1 MKARQRQLYQE
12 QVYRAYVGESL
23 KNISENVAK
32 GFGKEGAVYMAK
44 TYTDIIYPQK
54 DSGKSAED
62 IIDGIKQ
69 KLREYE
75 DGSI

>member
-1 MKARQRQLYQE
+1 MKAKHHQLYQE

-44 TYTDIIYPQK
+44 TYSEILYPQE
-54 DSGKSAED
+54 DTSKSAED

-75 DGSI
+75 

>member
-1 MKARQRQLYQE
+1 MKAKHRQLYQE

-23 KNISENVAK
+23 KSISENVAK

-44 TYTDIIYPQK
+44 TYTEILYPPK
-54 DSGKSAED
+54 DSGRSAED

-75 DGSI
+75 

>member
-1 MKARQRQLYQE
+1 MKAKHHQLYQDE
-12 QVYRAYVGESL
+12 IYRAYVGESL

-44 TYTDIIYPQK
+44 TLSEILYPQK
-54 DSGKSAED
+54 DTDMSAED

-75 DGSI
+75 

>member
-1 MKARQRQLYQE
+1 MKAKHRQLYQE
-12 QVYRAYVGESL
+12 EVYRAYVGESL

-44 TYTDIIYPQK
+44 TYSEILYPQK
-54 DSGKSAED
+54 DTGKSAED
-62 IIDGIKQ
+62 IIDEIKQ

-75 DGSI
+75 

>member
-1 MKARQRQLYQE
+1 MKAKHHQLYQD
-12 QVYRAYVGESL
+12 QVYRAYVGESF

-44 TYTDIIYPQK
+44 TYSEILYPQE
-54 DSGKSAED
+54 DTSKSAED

-75 DGSI
+75 

>member
-1 MKARQRQLYQE
+1 MKAKHHQLYQE
-12 QVYRAYVGESL
+12 EVYRAYVGESL

-44 TYTDIIYPQK
+44 TYSEILYPQK
-54 DSGKSAED
+54 DTGKSAED

-75 DGSI
+75 

>member
-1 MKARQRQLYQE
+1 MKAKHHQLYQE

-44 TYTDIIYPQK
+44 TYTEVLCPPK

-75 DGSI
+75 

>member
-1 MKARQRQLYQE
+1 MKAKHHQLYQE

-44 TYTDIIYPQK
+44 TYSEILYPQK
-54 DSGKSAED
+54 DTGKSAED

-75 DGSI
+75 

>member
-1 MKARQRQLYQE
+1 MKAKHHQLYQD

-44 TYTDIIYPQK
+44 TYADILYPPK
-54 DSGKSAED
+54 DSGRSAED

-75 DGSI
+75 

>member
-1 MKARQRQLYQE
+1 MKAKHHQLYQE
-12 QVYRAYVGESL
+12 EVYRAYVGESL

-44 TYTDIIYPQK
+44 TYSEILHPQK
-54 DSGKSAED
+54 DTGKSAED

-75 DGSI
+75 

>member
-1 MKARQRQLYQE
+1 MKAKHHQLYQE

-44 TYTDIIYPQK
+44 TYSEILYPQE
-54 DSGKSAED
+54 DASKSAED

-75 DGSI
+75 

>member
-32 GFGKEGAVYMAK
+32 GFGKEGATYMAK
-44 TYTDIIYPQK
+44 AYTDIIYPPK
-54 DSGKSAED
+54 DSGESAED
-62 IIDGIKQ
+62 IIDRIKQ

-75 DGSI
+75 

>member
-1 MKARQRQLYQE
+1 MKAKHHQSYQE
-12 QVYRAYVGESL
+12 QVYRVYVGESL

-32 GFGKEGAVYMAK
+32 GFGKEGAIYMAK
-44 TYTDIIYPQK
+44 TYTEILYPPK

-75 DGSI
+75 

>member
-1 MKARQRQLYQE
+1 MNAKRHQLYLD

-23 KNISENVAK
+23 KNLSENVAK
-32 GFGKEGAVYMAK
+32 GFGKEGATYMAK
-44 TYTDIIYPQK
+44 TYTDIIYPPK
-54 DSGKSAED
+54 DSGRTAED

>member
-1 MKARQRQLYQE
+1 MKAKHHQLYRDE
-12 QVYRAYVGESL
+12 VFRAYVGESL

-32 GFGKEGAVYMAK
+32 GFGREGAVYMAK
-44 TYTDIIYPQK
+44 TLSEILYPQK

-75 DGSI
+75 

>member
-1 MKARQRQLYQE
+1 MKAKHHQLYQE

-44 TYTDIIYPQK
+44 TYSEILYPQE
-54 DSGKSAED
+54 DTSKSAED
-62 IIDGIKQ
+62 IIDEIKQ

-75 DGSI
+75 

>member
-1 MKARQRQLYQE
+1 MKAKYHQLYQD

-44 TYTDIIYPQK
+44 TY
-54 DSGKSAED
+54 SEMESS
-62 IIDGIKQ
+62 
-69 KLREYE
+69 RN
-75 DGSI
+75 

>member
-1 MKARQRQLYQE
+1 MKAKYHQLYQD

-44 TYTDIIYPQK
+44 TYSEILYPQE
-54 DSGKSAED
+54 DTSKSAED

-75 DGSI
+75 

>member
-1 MKARQRQLYQE
+1 MKAKHHQLYQD

-44 TYTDIIYPQK
+44 TYADILYPPK
-54 DSGKSAED
+54 DSGRSAED

>member
-1 MKARQRQLYQE
+1 MKAKHHQLYQDE
-12 QVYRAYVGESL
+12 VYRAYVGESL

-44 TYTDIIYPQK
+44 TYSEILYPQE
-54 DSGKSAED
+54 DTSKSAED

-75 DGSI
+75 

>member
-1 MKARQRQLYQE
+1 MKAKHHQLYQE
-12 QVYRAYVGESL
+12 EVYRAYVGESL

-44 TYTDIIYPQK
+44 TYSEILYPQE
-54 DSGKSAED
+54 DTSKSAED

-75 DGSI
+75 